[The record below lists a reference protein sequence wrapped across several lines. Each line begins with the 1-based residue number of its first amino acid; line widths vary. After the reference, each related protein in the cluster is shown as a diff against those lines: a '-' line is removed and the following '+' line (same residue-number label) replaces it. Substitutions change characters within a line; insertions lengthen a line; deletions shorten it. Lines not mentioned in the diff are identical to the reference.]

1 MFQKEEIKFAMS
13 ALTWGTMEMEGEV
26 KIEATAK
33 QMMDEVRLAGFDGI
47 EAGMGFDFSDPYK
60 LRNDLEKRGLVIP
73 SLWYSG
79 TLISEPYDIVEKK
92 FCKYLGFLETIG
104 TKIINYCEQSYTVQN
119 QLDKAVVQDRY
130 IMNDGEWEILL
141 NGLDKLGSIANQRGF
156 KLTYHHH
163 GGTVVMTE
171 PDIHRLMDGTDPE
184 KIYLLLDTGHLLLAG
199 GDPVSIVKKYGSR
212 IGNVH
217 LKDFRKQ
224 VLDEVLANRE
234 SFGRALGMRFG
245 SRANRKL
252 PVRLMILRMP

>member
-1 MFQKEEIKFAMS
+1 MFQKEDIKFAMS

-47 EAGMGFDFSDPYK
+47 EAGMGFSFNDPQK
-60 LRNDLEKRGLVIP
+60 LRMDLEKRGLVIP

-92 FCKYLGFLETIG
+92 FCRYLGFLEAIG

-130 IMNDGEWEILL
+130 IMNDEEWKLL
-141 NGLDKLGSIANQRGF
+141 LEGLDKLGEVANQRGF
-156 KLTYHHH
+156 RITYHHH

-171 PDIHRLMDGTDPE
+171 SDVDRLM
-184 KIYLLLDTGHLLLAG
+184 
-199 GDPVSIVKKYGSR
+199 
-212 IGNVH
+212 
-217 LKDFRKQ
+217 
-224 VLDEVLANRE
+224 
-234 SFGRALGMRFG
+234 
-245 SRANRKL
+245 
-252 PVRLMILRMP
+252 